1 MKRVKLIKYFYLLRV
16 DRNSQDIIKYN
27 NWIIFKDRWEKY
39 KD

>member
-1 MKRVKLIKYFYLLRV
+1 MKRVTLIKYFYLLKL

-27 NWIIFKDRWEKY
+27 NWIIFKDRWEKS